1 MAGTIL
7 DEPYQVFAFA
17 ENFQN
22 GFYNLKVRFL
32 VVTADIIYLAEP
44 AFFKDKVNSL
54 AVVFNIKPVA
64 DVFALAVNGKLLSLK
79 RIRNYLWNELFREMI
94 WTVVV

>member
-32 VVTADIIYLAEP
+32 VVAADIIYLAEP
-44 AFFKDKVNSL
+44 AVFKDKVDSL
-54 AVVFNIKPVA
+54 AVIFNVKPVA

-79 RIRNYLWNELFREMI
+79 RICNY
-94 WTVVV
+94 